1 MTTQIQ
7 HDLSDEDLW
16 RILDGGSNRSS
27 VVIADLPVPEALT
40 DEDVAGIDTT
50 SPATDVGDDDFDG
63 DDSYFDDEVE
73 SQKTI
78 TTFASSP
85 LARLGLVGTGALA
98 VVVAI
103 GAMVGGFSGSVED
116 AAKKQQEKGTQPTPF
131 ASPMVPPAQ
140 QSNGDL
146 KAQMAF
152 QTQQQAMQ
160 TQQAKPTDTKTATPP
175 APTIKPTP
183 TPSPAPVPAP
193 PPPTP
198 VAVSPPP
205 PIPEPVHIA
214 PAPKPSPISPP
225 VPVSPIPLA
234 NLPPIDPNKAWQD
247 LSQSATYGSL
257 PVMVT
262 NTPPPAP
269 APIVTPA
276 PKAQNPQSDMG
287 GLPSLS
293 SYQNVQSFNSAP
305 RRKLRI
311 GTQVKARLMNP
322 IAWSGDGKDVAFSG
336 NGAPTPK
343 FIAKL
348 EQPLNDSDGNQVV
361 PEGAELVVAVRSLE
375 PNSGM
380 AELTALQLIIDNQEF
395 APPIGALT
403 LRGANGN
410 PLLADKFQDK
420 GKDIAAADRAMF
432 FFGALAKVG
441 ELLNRSDTSVVITA
455 NGSSSSSSS
464 SSGNTNILGGVL
476 QGGFGALAQQQQQR
490 NQQWYQEILRRPDI
504 RYIPAGKELSLY
516 VNQTVI
522 L

>member
-1 MTTQIQ
+1 MTTPVQRP
-7 HDLSDEDLW
+7 DLTDDDLW
-16 RILDGGSNRSS
+16 SVLEDGDVTRVSTAVANRSD
-27 VVIADLPVPEALT
+27 ADALT
-40 DEDVAGIDTT
+40 DGDLPRIDMRS
-50 SPATDVGDDDFDG
+50 SPLDDDDDFG
-63 DDSYFDDEVE
+63 DDEVE
-73 SQKTI
+73 SQLTI

-85 LARLGLVGTGALA
+85 MARLGLVGAGTLA

-103 GAMVGGFSGSVED
+103 GALMGGMNGSVKN
-116 AAKKQQEKGTQPTPF
+116 AAQDQQGAKPTPF
-131 ASPMVPPAQ
+131 TSPMVPPAQ
-140 QSNGDL
+140 QANGDL

-160 TQQAKPTDTKTATPP
+160 NQKPKSADTKTSPP
-175 APTIKPTP
+175 PPPTIKPPPPVT
-183 TPSPAPVPAP
+183 PVPAP
-193 PPPTP
+193 PPA
-198 VAVSPPP
+198 VVSPPP
-205 PIPEPVHIA
+205 PIPEPVPIA
-214 PAPKPSPISPP
+214 RPNPPPISQPIA
-225 VPVSPIPLA
+225 VSPIPHTT
-234 NLPPIDPNKAWQD
+234 PTDPNKAWQD

-262 NTPPPAP
+262 NTPLPVPTSVVAL
-269 APIVTPA
+269 A
-276 PKAQNPQSDMG
+276 PKAQSPQSDMG

-293 SYQNVQSFNSAP
+293 SYQNVQSFNPS

-336 NGAPTPK
+336 GGAPTPK

-348 EQPLNDSDGNQVV
+348 EQPLNDSEGNLVI

-395 APPIGALT
+395 APPVGALT

-410 PLLADKFQDK
+410 PLIADKFQDK
-420 GKDIAAADRAMF
+420 GKEIAAADRAMF
-432 FFGALAKVG
+432 FFGALSKVG
-441 ELLNRSDTSVVITA
+441 ELLNRSDTSVVVTS
-455 NGSSSSSSS
+455 NGSSSSSSN
-464 SSGNTNILGGVL
+464 GKADILGGVL

-516 VNQTVI
+516 VNQTVM